1 MQPRHNFTWKN
12 RTGSEIWT
20 SFLKSLPED
29 DFSPWLLILSW
40 FQVSYIQL
48 LQRLSL
54 NCTINLLSSNNWNRI
69 MHAYPTTETFYLSMK
84 LNGGL
89 TICVR
94 PSQTHIHKNISSFL
108 FSFLINFIS
117 FSHKISKTCFLCVFA
132 FLNVAFGK
140 KVTTS
145 FHFLFIPRGNR
156 TK

>member
-1 MQPRHNFTWKN
+1 MWKN

-20 SFLKSLPED
+20 SLVKSLPTD

-48 LQRLSL
+48 LQRLSF
-54 NCTINLLSSNNWNRI
+54 NCTINPLCSKNWNHI
-69 MHAYPTTETFYLSMK
+69 MYIMYTYPMTETFYLSMK
-84 LNGGL
+84 LNGVL

-117 FSHKISKTCFLCVFA
+117 FSHKTSKTCFMYVFV
-132 FLNVAFGK
+132 FLSVAFGK
-140 KVTTS
+140 KATMS